1 MEFKK
6 SHPKKTPL
14 KLDLD
19 WKKNMQ
25 LDLNVLPSDLFI
37 KRGGAAAADDGEGD
51 GDGPEFDW
59 HCRDGLSS
67 NIQMVKN
74 EFCKERGLKPFKVI
88 ITGPPCSGK
97 SFYGKQLAEHYNVP
111 HIFQEKLLDEIENWN
126 HEKEE
131 LFRLKRNELA
141 RLASLRSSRKD

>member
-37 KRGGAAAADDGEGD
+37 KRGKAADDDGEAD
-51 GDGPEFDW
+51 GDAPEFDW
-59 HCRDGLSS
+59 HCRDGLSA
-67 NIQMVKN
+67 NI
-74 EFCKERGLKPFKVI
+74 
-88 ITGPPCSGK
+88 
-97 SFYGKQLAEHYNVP
+97 
-111 HIFQEKLLDEIENWN
+111 
-126 HEKEE
+126 
-131 LFRLKRNELA
+131 
-141 RLASLRSSRKD
+141 